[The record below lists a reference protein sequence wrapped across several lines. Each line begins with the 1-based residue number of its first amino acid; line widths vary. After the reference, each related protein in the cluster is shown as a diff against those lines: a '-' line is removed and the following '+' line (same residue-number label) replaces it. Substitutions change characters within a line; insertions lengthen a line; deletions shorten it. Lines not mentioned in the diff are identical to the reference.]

1 MPLHCRVPRRT
12 DLGDGQCGR
21 GGHRFLYPARREL
34 TWMTDTEPT
43 VFLVDDDLAVRKALS
58 WLFKSVHL
66 PVRTFASGQAFL
78 DAYQAGQLG
87 CILIDLRMP
96 GMSGLELQTELSA
109 RQISL
114 PVIMIT
120 GHGEVDAAVH
130 AMKAGALDF
139 IRKPFSDQTLLEVV
153 QKALKSDI
161 ETHRARNERNEIKRR
176 LDRLTPRE
184 RQVLDRIM
192 DGDPNKR
199 IAVAIERSEKTV
211 EAHRKKIMEKIEV
224 RSVVELVRLV
234 MAADPKP

>member
-1 MPLHCRVPRRT
+1 
-12 DLGDGQCGR
+12 
-21 GGHRFLYPARREL
+21 
-34 TWMTDTEPT
+34 MTETEPT

-58 WLFKSVHL
+58 WLFESVNL
-66 PVRTFASGQAFL
+66 PIRTFASGQAFL
-78 DAYQAGQLG
+78 DEYEAGQSG
-87 CILIDLRMP
+87 CLLIDLRMP

-120 GHGEVDAAVH
+120 GHGEVDAAVR

-139 IRKPFSDQTLLEVV
+139 IKKPFSDQVLLEIV
-153 QKALKSDI
+153 QKALKSNV
-161 ETHRARNERNEIKRR
+161 ETQRVQTERNEIKRR
-176 LDRLTPRE
+176 LDLLTPRE

-192 DGDPNKR
+192 EGDPNKM

-211 EAHRKKIMEKIEV
+211 EAHRKKIMEKLQV

-234 MAADPKP
+234 LADAGD

>member
-1 MPLHCRVPRRT
+1 MSQT
-12 DLGDGQCGR
+12 K
-21 GGHRFLYPARREL
+21 
-34 TWMTDTEPT
+34 PT

-58 WLFKSVHL
+58 WLFESVNL
-66 PVRTFASGQAFL
+66 PVSTFASGQAFL
-78 DAYQAGQLG
+78 DQYEAGQPG
-87 CILIDLRMP
+87 CLLIDLRMP

-120 GHGEVDAAVH
+120 GHGEVDAAVR

-139 IRKPFSDQTLLEVV
+139 IRKPFSDQVLLEIV
-153 QKALKSDI
+153 QKALKSNV
-161 ETHRARNERNEIKRR
+161 ETQRALVERRGIKRR
-176 LDRLTPRE
+176 LSRLTPRE

-192 DGDPNKR
+192 EGDPNKM

-211 EAHRKKIMEKIEV
+211 EAHRKKIMEKLQV

-234 MAADPKP
+234 LADAGD